1 MSRAL
6 ACLLVLVFSAAVVV
20 RAQESAKVES
30 AAKFVKVDDKTA
42 GNWKG
47 VYGAD
52 GAVLNADGNNP
63 PAYAKFA
70 APGSQDFTWADTTDD
85 TRALRKAAKDAADR
99 LAACWYSSDPWDI
112 DINLTDGKEHQVA
125 IYCLDW
131 DSAERAM
138 TVEVQNADTG
148 TKLDSHEMKE
158 YHDGKYMVWN
168 LKGHVKLHF
177 TNTAGVNAAVSGV
190 FFDSVAK
197 AK

>member
-1 MSRAL
+1 
-6 ACLLVLVFSAAVVV
+6 
-20 RAQESAKVES
+20 
-30 AAKFVKVDDKTA
+30 
-42 GNWKG
+42 
-47 VYGAD
+47 
-52 GAVLNADGNNP
+52 
-63 PAYAKFA
+63 
-70 APGSQDFTWADTTDD
+70 
-85 TRALRKAAKDAADR
+85 
-99 LAACWYSSDPWDI
+99 
-112 DINLTDGKEHQVA
+112 
-125 IYCLDW
+125 
-131 DSAERAM
+131 M